1 MIMWFDS
8 IFFLDLDDVFGS
20 YCRGRSH
27 GKIPGCGV
35 VHGDGREDGGAVGG
49 EGSGGD
55 ARNLQKKQCGAS
67 ICDFSLVNAIL
78 VRPSPF
84 PLRRHVRSRG
94 ISGDFRRS
102 CIRL

>member
-1 MIMWFDS
+1 MWFDS
-8 IFFLDLDDVFGS
+8 NFFLDLDDVFGS

-55 ARNLQKKQCGAS
+55 ARNL
-67 ICDFSLVNAIL
+67 
-78 VRPSPF
+78 
-84 PLRRHVRSRG
+84 
-94 ISGDFRRS
+94 
-102 CIRL
+102 